1 MKIGPLSAE
10 KCFCKLKIG
19 IRWGNSRYGALGKN
33 ATCKLCKETVET
45 REHVLIDCP
54 ALEDTRSITWSRLG
68 PGGGVP
74 DVSVILDHTTS
85 SEPDE
90 KFEQATQHLVY
101 KLHCHRLRA
110 LNALNLL

>member
-1 MKIGPLSAE
+1 MHYLS
-10 KCFCKLKIG
+10 
-19 IRWGNSRYGALGKN
+19 SGKN

-54 ALEDTRSITWSRLG
+54 ALEDTRSNTWSRLG